1 MILHCLANTI
11 ILVQYNFTSVY
22 VQPSSSLCWL
32 FYQTLYLE
40 VPKSPNLML
49 RIGYDSFPLLPMIP
63 GSNFMA
69 RARLT
74 LVEAFHGI
82 KPTIWMIYIMGRTV
96 GRFFI
101 GISWKMRW
109 LPFFQD
115 TQYIPR
121 FSTDVIGWF
130 DVSWMIQWWTATNH
144 PANRVAPINAG
155 GWFCFP
161 ADWWFAQLGKWLP

>member
-82 KPTIWMIYIMGRTV
+82 KPTIWMIYIMGRRRTIFHRDIMKNEMV
-96 GRFFI
+96 TFFS
-101 GISWKMRW
+101 GY
-109 LPFFQD
+109 PVY
-115 TQYIPR
+115 T
-121 FSTDVIGWF
+121 
-130 DVSWMIQWWTATNH
+130 
-144 PANRVAPINAG
+144 PIFYG
-155 GWFCFP
+155 CHRMV
-161 ADWWFAQLGKWLP
+161 

>member
-1 MILHCLANTI
+1 MFSHHHHCAGYFTKRCIWRFLSHQILCCALAIT
-11 ILVQYNFTSVY
+11 
-22 VQPSSSLCWL
+22 L
-32 FYQTLYLE
+32 FRYSPWYQDPISWHE
-40 VPKSPNLML
+40 HDSPWSKLSM
-49 RIGYDSFPLLPMIP
+49 
-63 GSNFMA
+63 GSNRQYGWFISW
-69 RARLT
+69 
-74 LVEAFHGI
+74 VG
-82 KPTIWMIYIMGRTV
+82 V